1 MQSHSIRAL
10 YMPSGDCTWGR
21 RTLLPNQDA
30 ALVLCRDR
38 SSRAFPAPQACSS
51 PRPCP
56 NSRLGS
62 WRLQGRRS
70 QASRPTMLV
79 NFLPNFGAAQ
89 MLTMQIVRPIQVSV
103 FLRRHGLAPV
113 TRLLGPSCVS
123 RLSCFPE
130 ARMRPDD
137 LFDASDRHVK
147 SSRTCMR
154 SVRTGGHSFHQS
166 GHRAIPRSHLVVK
179 SGALSLAS
187 KTAVGEST
195 HCAGRTASRR
205 RPLATFRIDTPVQPG
220 IEATDGVA
228 SGLR

>member
-10 YMPSGDCTWGR
+10 YMPSGHCTWGR

-62 WRLQGRRS
+62 WRLQGRRL

-79 NFLPNFGAAQ
+79 RFLPNFGAAQ

-113 TRLLGPSCVS
+113 TGLLGPSCVP

-147 SSRTCMR
+147 SSRTCLGP
-154 SVRTGGHSFHQS
+154 GGHTFYQS
-166 GHRAIPRSHLVVK
+166 GRRAIPRSHLVAK
-179 SGALSLAS
+179 LGGLSLAS

-195 HCAGRTASRR
+195 HCAGRTTSRR
-205 RPLATFRIDTPVQPG
+205 RPLATFRTPVQ
-220 IEATDGVA
+220 
-228 SGLR
+228 S